1 MLDANLIIKPIMKY
15 FNYSNIEEALKGSGF
30 SPLLKNGIDSF
41 LKDGT
46 LAIEQ
51 DMHEEGKERVCLVQA
66 KNFNKFARANQE
78 DFEAFGKFLAEYQ
91 SAYAYEW
98 SHFYAV
104 AQCILMFKVKMP
116 GKVRLLEMTGH
127 DEWAFY
133 ALENDS
139 ICNYIIKNFALYAN
153 MSERFLD
160 DNGEDV
166 LPILEIFYHKLLK
179 KSYPEGSVQHLLRN
193 TIYQY
198 LFSDLTTDL
207 IHGKTRCKQV

>member
-30 SPLLKNGIDSF
+30 SPLLKNSIDSF
-41 LKDGT
+41 LKDGA

-51 DMHEEGKERVCLVQA
+51 DMREEGKERVCLVQA
-66 KNFNKFARANQE
+66 KNFNKFARENQE

-98 SHFYAV
+98 NHFYAV
-104 AQCILMFKVKMP
+104 AQCVLMFKVKMP

-133 ALENDS
+133 ALENDG

-153 MSERFLD
+153 MVERFLD
-160 DNGEDV
+160 DNGDI
-166 LPILEIFYHKLLK
+166 LPILEIVYHKLLK
-179 KSYPEGSVQHLLRN
+179 KPYSEDTVQYRLRY
-193 TIYQY
+193 TIYQH
-198 LFSDLTTDL
+198 LFTEFS
-207 IHGKTRCKQV
+207 